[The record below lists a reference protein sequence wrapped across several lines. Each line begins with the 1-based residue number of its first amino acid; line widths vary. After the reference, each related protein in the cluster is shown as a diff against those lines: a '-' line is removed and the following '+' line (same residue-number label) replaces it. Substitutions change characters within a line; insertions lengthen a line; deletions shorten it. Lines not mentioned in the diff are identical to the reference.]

1 MKVRVGSVRAAA
13 AVLLLFTA
21 SVPGEVAAQVPEPDV
36 SGIFD
41 DGPTP
46 PLHVWGTYGLG
57 TAFVSDGGDPQDAA
71 HLARLTLERGANS
84 LILHFA
90 RVGQAFGP
98 ASDEVH
104 EVGALYGRALNR
116 GLWKV
121 QGAIGLARLAGFEC
135 LDVEDPEDCDA
146 TGTFGFPASLEFTV
160 RPLPF
165 LGVGAHA
172 FATVSP
178 DGAWGGIGLVGHLGL
193 LR

>member
-1 MKVRVGSVRAAA
+1 MKVRFKSAKTAVVALLVFAAFIPSRA
-13 AVLLLFTA
+13 TA
-21 SVPGEVAAQVPEPDV
+21 QAPEPDV

-41 DGPTP
+41 DEPAP
-46 PLHVWGTYGLG
+46 PLRIWGTYGLG

-71 HLARLTLERGANS
+71 HHARLTLERGANS
-84 LILHFA
+84 LIVHFA
-90 RVGQAFGP
+90 RVGEAFGP

-104 EVGALYGRALNR
+104 EFGALYGRALNR
-116 GLWKV
+116 GLWRV
-121 QGAIGLARLAGFEC
+121 QGAIGLARLSGFEC
-135 LDVEDPEDCDA
+135 LDIEDPDDCDA
-146 TGTFGFPASLEFTV
+146 TGTFGFPASIEFSL

-172 FATVSP
+172 FATLSP